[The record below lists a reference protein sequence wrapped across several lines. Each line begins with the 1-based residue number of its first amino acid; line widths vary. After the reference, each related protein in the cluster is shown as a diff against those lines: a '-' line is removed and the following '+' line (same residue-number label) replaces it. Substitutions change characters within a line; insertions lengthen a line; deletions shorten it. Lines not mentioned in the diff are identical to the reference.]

1 MPEAQNAKPSRLM
14 LFPDALPHQPA
25 IDDWFAAKPAPLADI
40 GRYWFSVMRQCG
52 PDVLELLHDGHPTA
66 CVGTAAFAEVNV
78 FTAHVNVGFFLGA
91 LLPDPHGLL
100 QGSGKFMR
108 HVKLRP
114 GELFNASALQVLI
127 EDAYTDM
134 KTRMAPSY
142 VDKRS

>member
-1 MPEAQNAKPSRLM
+1 MDQKPSSLM
-14 LFPDALPHQPA
+14 LFPDAVPHQPA

-40 GRYWFSVMRQCG
+40 AWHCFSVLRQCG
-52 PDVLELLHDGHPTA
+52 PDVQELMHDGHPTA
-66 CVGTAAFAEVNV
+66 CVGTAAFAEVSV

-91 LLPDPHGLL
+91 LLPDPQGLL

-114 GELFNASALQVLI
+114 GELFHASALHVLI
-127 EDAYTDM
+127 EEAYTNM
-134 KTRMAPSY
+134 KTRMVPSY